1 MAVNSTKFTPH
12 CIESI
17 PESKVKTKP
26 KTISLTI
33 THPSGRHTG
42 LTWNEKGD
50 IFYHSASRPGEFG
63 FLYRKVSPSKAKKLL
78 YELVTNM
85 RKGDKIDVKV

>member
-1 MAVNSTKFTPH
+1 MAVSSTKFTPH
-12 CIESI
+12 SIESI
-17 PESKVKTKP
+17 PESNVKTKP
-26 KTISLTI
+26 KTISLTL
-33 THPSGRHTG
+33 THPSGEHAG

-50 IFYHSASRPGEFG
+50 IFYHSASRPGEIG
-63 FLYRKVSPSKAKKLL
+63 LYYRQVPPSKAKKLL